1 MWTKTLK
8 RCADAFVEEFALL
21 EAGYTIVRLL
31 QTFDRIE
38 RAAEMRTPE
47 RQTVTL
53 VVANAD
59 GCKVVLRRTSDEG

>member
-1 MWTKTLK
+1 MKTPK
-8 RCADAFVEEFALL
+8 WRADAFVEEFALL

-31 QTFDRIE
+31 QTFGRIE
-38 RAAEMRTPE
+38 RAAEMLAPE

-59 GCKVVLRRTSDEG
+59 GCKVVLRCASDEE